1 MILCL
6 YLFFYNKLERNK
18 YHSSLTQKKY
28 MSIFSIHY
36 EKRREANANAQRSLT
51 IGQYFPMKPVVKKD
65 GSFVIIGE
73 RKK

>member
-1 MILCL
+1 
-6 YLFFYNKLERNK
+6 
-18 YHSSLTQKKY
+18 

-51 IGQYFPMKPVVKKD
+51 IGQYFPMNPVVKKD